1 MEKMIVVRFSIGE
14 QTQTHMFPED
24 TPLEDV
30 LVAIPNLP
38 QALIDQLTN
47 DETTVANFQLLPDWV
62 KTISPDDA
70 ALYVHDNV
78 LNGFD
83 QAAFDALIDTRFQG
97 VTTFAAAA
105 PLILQTFKQIGG
117 ELIAL
122 RDLIGFIVKLLMYM
136 RDLIIK
142 YRQAQ

>member
-1 MEKMIVVRFSIGE
+1 MEKMIAVRFSVSE

-78 LNGFD
+78 LNGFEQVD
-83 QAAFDALIDTRFQG
+83 VDTYIAGLPNTVAGMKTGLTQIAYALVDMRN
-97 VTTFAAAA
+97 
-105 PLILQTFKQIGG
+105 LL
-117 ELIAL
+117 
-122 RDLIGFIVKLLMYM
+122 GFIVKLLMYM

-142 YRQAQ
+142 YRQA